1 MIISTTTPELL
12 ETAKG
17 ISDYG
22 MATVTAAS
30 FIVVSTSLM
39 ITFFAS
45 FKQSMAKML
54 AAIHEITAMRA
65 ALSRINDSVEPFAE
79 RARMEVHTCVEN
91 YIDTSLDLAVERVCR
106 LIKDVRQQNHI
117 ADREATTAKVRNNLK
132 NIHDERNVQFAYFQV
147 NGKQLATYCRKEW
160 VDTLAE
166 VVLNEIYHPGGAND
180 SRAYRNVSVA
190 YDQIKVEIL
199 QAINR

>member
-1 MIISTTTPELL
+1 MLSPNITPELL
-12 ETAKG
+12 DTAKG

-30 FIVVSTSLM
+30 FVVVATSLM
-39 ITFFAS
+39 ITCLAW
-45 FKQSMAKML
+45 FKQSMSKML
-54 AAIHEITAMRA
+54 NSIHEITAMHA
-65 ALSRINDSVEPFAE
+65 ALIRINESVEPLAE

-91 YIDTSLDLAVERVCR
+91 YIDTSLGLAVERVCR

-117 ADREATTAKVRNNLK
+117 ADREATTAKVRTSLK

-147 NGKQLATYCRKEW
+147 NGKPLSTYCRKEW
-160 VDTLAE
+160 VDMLTE

-180 SRAYRNVSVA
+180 SRAYRNVIVA
-190 YDQIKVEIL
+190 YDQIKVQLL